1 MRHVHFRFEHGHN
14 FCAVFI
20 LRIGRRSLFLAP
32 KTVQGVIDF
41 RPAQVKMTDLH
52 DRYPGCLLG
61 LATGDALGTTLEF
74 SPPGSFTPIEDMVG
88 GGPFDSSGA
97 SDWPS
102 VN

>member
-1 MRHVHFRFEHGHN
+1 
-14 FCAVFI
+14 
-20 LRIGRRSLFLAP
+20 
-32 KTVQGVIDF
+32 
-41 RPAQVKMTDLH
+41 MTDLH